1 MKAEA
6 GASGSADGEGRLALG
21 EPELRLPWLESADE
35 NVDEGLDWARI
46 GKFAGVVAGLLVAIA
61 AVILLLT
68 QWASAPPEGDG
79 SLIEAPAEPYKV
91 RPKDRGGSIVAGTGD
106 TAYQVGQGVD
116 NEATL
121 AESDTAPTP
130 TPSASPSA
138 KASAAPE
145 APISGVA
152 VQIGAY
158 SSEADA
164 QKGWDQIRARYEPL
178 GGYTRRIVQGQADI
192 GTVWRLQAVTGS
204 MAGAFALCD
213 DMRRN
218 GIECQVK
225 R

>member
-1 MKAEA
+1 MNGVAEVNAEA
-6 GASGSADGEGRLALG
+6 GAGEIPEGEGRLALG

-35 NVDEGLDWARI
+35 TVDEGLDWSRI
-46 GKFAGVVAGLLVAIA
+46 GKFAAVVAGLLVAVAA
-61 AVILLLT
+61 AVLLLG

-79 SLIEAPAEPYKV
+79 SLIAAPEQPYKV
-91 RPKDRGGSIVAGTGD
+91 RPRERGGSTMAGTGD
-106 TAYQVGQGVD
+106 TAYKVGQGVD
-116 NEATL
+116 NESTL
-121 AESDTAPTP
+121 AER
-130 TPSASPSA
+130 
-138 KASAAPE
+138 E
-145 APISGVA
+145 APVAPSSATPAPAASGVA

-164 QKGWDQIRARYEPL
+164 QKGWEQLRSRYEPL
-178 GGYTRRIVQGQADI
+178 GSYDRRIVQGQADI
-192 GTVWRLQAVTGS
+192 GTVWRMQAVAGT